1 MKKLSDIIQ
10 FLLTNSY
17 LDSEV
22 LTEKC
27 DFLTED
33 NLRLEE
39 LVDKGLITQEKLSEA
54 LRKYFG
60 IPEVSLAQVTFDPEA
75 VDLIPEDMARRYTLF
90 PYQKYEGILKVAM
103 SDPTNERTL
112 RMIRIFTGLEIAPVY
127 ALEEEINTAIRR
139 YLTVEQSVA
148 KLASLSDHLQE
159 EQSAWREAKENS
171 SLDEEAPT
179 LKLVYS
185 VLQEAVIQGVSDIHW
200 EPRQNDFVVRYRID
214 GKLLRKHTLS
224 PKTARTI
231 VSSLKVMANMDV
243 AERRIPQ
250 DGRLSFNV
258 GPRRVDLR
266 MSSLPTVYGEKIVV
280 RILDPEMAQR
290 SLENLGMRLEVK
302 AGAKALLKRLNG
314 LILVVGPT
322 GSGKTTTLYALLREL
337 NAEEKNIISIEEP
350 VEYQLPGINQVQVNL
365 PAGLSFAIGL
375 RHILRQD
382 PDVIMIGEIRDEET
396 ARIAITASLTGHLVL
411 STLHT
416 NTAAE
421 ALVRFL
427 DMGIEPY
434 LLASAVSGVLS
445 QRLVRRLC
453 DFCKTEYEI
462 SEAEKKVLSL
472 LTSDTKL
479 YQSKGCPRC
488 LGTGFK
494 GRIGIHEFLQY
505 NQEIK
510 ELVLTRHNSRDIEQQ
525 AIHSGMFTIHED
537 GLLKV
542 TQGLT
547 TLEEVIFTT
556 SK

>member
-1 MKKLSDIIQ
+1 MKKLSDIVQ
-10 FLLTNSY
+10 FLVTNLY
-17 LDSEV
+17 LDSEA
-22 LTEKC
+22 LTGEW

-33 NLRLEE
+33 NLRLED

-60 IPEVSLAQVTFDPEA
+60 IPEVSLAQVIFDPEA

-90 PYQKYEGILKVAM
+90 PYQKYAGILKVAM

-171 SLDEEAPT
+171 SLDEDAPT

-396 ARIAITASLTGHLVL
+396 ARIAITASLTGHIVL

-453 DFCKTEYEI
+453 DFCKTDYKI
-462 SEAEKKVLSL
+462 SEAEKKALGL
-472 LTSDTKL
+472 PTSVTKL
-479 YQSKGCPRC
+479 YQSQGCPRC

-510 ELVLTRHNSRDIEQQ
+510 ELVLTRHNSRDIERQ
-525 AIHSGMFTIHED
+525 AVHSGMVTIYED